1 MNKSPVYSDIKYK
14 LTEDE
19 LILSIPTGP
28 SLQEFNKLLN
38 KALNCYPECPPEW
51 KHLADIIQ
59 HGSPLMDYYA
69 QDSACKMRHKEKP

>member
-1 MNKSPVYSDIKYK
+1 MPTYSDIKYK
-14 LTEDE
+14 REPNQG
-19 LILSIPTGP
+19 LILSIPETSIP
-28 SLQEFNKLLN
+28 SFLNLLN
-38 KALNCYPECPPEW
+38 RALNCFPEAEPEW